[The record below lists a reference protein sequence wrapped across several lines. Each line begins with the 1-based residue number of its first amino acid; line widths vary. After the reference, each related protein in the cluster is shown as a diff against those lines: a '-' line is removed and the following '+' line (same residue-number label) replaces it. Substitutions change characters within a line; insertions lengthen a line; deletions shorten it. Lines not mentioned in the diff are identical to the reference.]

1 MNPPE
6 WLRVLTE
13 RVIGGRN
20 AELHLSTSTMASPEE
35 ALSIGYVDKLV
46 TTSEELLPA
55 ALEKCKKMISV
66 PDLARSQCK
75 QGFRKDVAS
84 LANHEQSIDV
94 MADSVLGEEFQKT
107 IDDVMKRLKGKKK
120 KKKK

>member
-1 MNPPE
+1 
-6 WLRVLTE
+6 
-13 RVIGGRN
+13 
-20 AELHLSTSTMASPEE
+20 MASPEE

-120 KKKK
+120 KKK